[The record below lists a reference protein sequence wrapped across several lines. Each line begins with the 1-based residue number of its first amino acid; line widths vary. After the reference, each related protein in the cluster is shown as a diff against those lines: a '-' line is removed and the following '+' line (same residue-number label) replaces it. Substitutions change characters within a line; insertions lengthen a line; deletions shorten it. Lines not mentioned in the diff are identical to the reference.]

1 MILTK
6 CAYCAAPNAV
16 TKCGHCKTRYCGRD
30 CQKLHWKGGHRA
42 ICQEIKRGG
51 GAERYHAN
59 KKYTEISAVAVEK
72 CAEDTKGQTCY
83 ICLEDG
89 SEEGLVRGCSC
100 RGGSGFAH
108 VSCLAEQAKT
118 LVAKGEE
125 IHLPVKEGWARWV
138 TCGMCKQNYHGVV
151 MCALGWACWKTY
163 VGRPETDPARGV
175 AMNNLG
181 NGLMLADQFAEA
193 LSVQEAELS
202 RLRRLGGPEEQIL
215 AVQSN
220 IASTYLKLEK
230 PEQALP
236 LRRLVYSRWLE
247 LKGEEDEGCLLAA
260 SNFAD
265 SLGDLERFE
274 EAKTLYREIIPV
286 ALRVLG
292 EDAQLT
298 IKMRVN
304 FAHTLL
310 KDYDT
315 EPDELR
321 EAVTTLEETEPIA
334 RRVLGGAH
342 PWLGWIEELSQVVRE
357 CLRRKR
363 LQQGMNARVGA
374 PSS

>member
-6 CAYCAAPNAV
+6 CAYCAAPNAF

-42 ICQEIKRGG
+42 ICQEIKRAG
-51 GAERYHAN
+51 GAEPYHAN
-59 KKYTEISAVAVEK
+59 KKCTEAVALAVEK
-72 CAEDTKGQTCY
+72 FAEDTKGQTCY
-83 ICLEDG
+83 ICLDG
-89 SEEGLVRGCSC
+89 DAEEGLVRGCAC

-108 VSCLAEQAKT
+108 VSCLAEQART

-125 IHLPVKEGWARWV
+125 IHLPVKEGWARWN
-138 TCGMCKQNYHGVV
+138 TCGMCKQQYHTVV

-163 VGRPETDPARGV
+163 MGRPETDPARGM

-181 NGLMLADQFAEA
+181 NGLLVADQFAEA

-202 RLRRLGGPEEQIL
+202 MRRRLGDSEVTIL
-215 AVQSN
+215 AVQEN
-220 IASTYLKLEK
+220 LAHTYNRLGK

-236 LRRLVYSRWLE
+236 LRRLVYSRLLE
-247 LKGEEDEGCLLAA
+247 LKGEEDEECLRAA
-260 SNFAD
+260 SIFAD
-265 SLGDLERFE
+265 SLGYLERFE

-286 ALRVLG
+286 ARRVLG
-292 EDAQLT
+292 DAQLT
-298 IKMRVN
+298 IMMRVN

-315 EPDELR
+315 TPDELR
-321 EAVTTLEETEPIA
+321 EAVTTLEETERTA

-342 PWLGWIEELSQVVRE
+342 PWLGWIEELSQLVRE
-357 CLRRKR
+357 CLRRK
-363 LQQGMNARVGA
+363 LLKQGMNARVARGA
-374 PSS
+374 